1 MTRQQLFEQI
11 QKKRSFLCVG
21 LDSDL
26 DRIPEHLKNSP
37 NPILEFNKQI
47 IGATKDHCIAYKFNI
62 AFYEA
67 LGAIGWDTMQ
77 KTLELIP
84 DNIFTIADAKRGD
97 IGNTSK
103 KYAEAFFKALNFDSI
118 TLSPYMGEDTV
129 KPFLQYDGKWSI
141 LLALTSNSSSKDFQF
156 LETDNTPLFQTVT
169 KKISEWGTPE
179 NTMLV
184 VGATQTEH
192 LSKIRSIVPNHF
204 LLVPGIGAQ
213 GGKLEEV
220 CKLGLNDQCGLLV
233 NSSRGII
240 YAGNGENFA
249 QSARDA
255 AMDIQQEMEKI
266 LEENQ
271 LI

>member
-1 MTRQQLFEQI
+1 MTKQQLFEQI

-26 DRIPEHLKNSP
+26 ERIPEHLKRSP

-47 IGATKDHCIAYKFNI
+47 IEATKDHCIAYKFNI

-67 LGAIGWDTMQ
+67 LGAIGWETMQ

-129 KPFLQYDGKWSI
+129 KPFLEYEGKWSI
-141 LLALTSNSSSKDFQF
+141 ILALTSNDSSKDFQF
-156 LETDNTPLFQTVT
+156 LESDDTPLFETVT
-169 KKISEWGTPE
+169 KKISDWGTPE

-184 VGATQTEH
+184 VGATQTDYI
-192 LSKIRSIVPNHF
+192 SRIRKIVPNHF
-204 LLVPGIGAQ
+204 FLVPGVGAQ
-213 GGKLEEV
+213 GGNLAEV
-220 CKLGLNDQCGLLV
+220 CEVGLNKKCGLLI

-240 YAGNGENFA
+240 YAGSGENFA
-249 QSARDA
+249 QSAKNA
-255 AMDIQQEMEKI
+255 AIDIQQEMEKI
-266 LEENQ
+266 LEENK
-271 LI
+271 LV